1 MKKVWVPNNM
11 SSTNL
16 RQPINST
23 HTFYLIHQPGITK
36 IMSVINQITFKT
48 IKVKIHVPQQI

>member
-1 MKKVWVPNNM
+1 M

-16 RQPINST
+16 RQPLNST
-23 HTFYLIHQPGITK
+23 HKFYLIHKPAIIK
-36 IMSVINQITFKT
+36 IMSVINHITFKT